1 MLNQA
6 ELRGP
11 LPPLQVGGVASNVI
25 KIDVDGDLLGSHQ
38 QPMQGNPYSF
48 DQASQPMQAA
58 FDQNHDLLAT
68 NNNIIN
74 FSLVDE
80 DLQKAAKKDKK
91 KKKKAKKQHREV
103 QDEEI
108 LPDEYEEQ
116 EYQPK
121 DDQYQYQDQQ
131 YNPNLEDAE
140 VAEPEEEDDNYIV
153 DQDLDDFP
161 DYTFPIE
168 WQQNCWLILYHLYFH
183 EDSWAFLQ
191 DISEEAMGS
200 QMFEDYIRT
209 IEPNLPMNFI
219 VVKKKMIKGLYSTP
233 PDFIN
238 DVNLVFNN
246 CMKFNEKRSGVYKAA
261 KKLKNEFA
269 QLLAGKGLND

>member
-1 MLNQA
+1 M
-6 ELRGP
+6 
-11 LPPLQVGGVASNVI
+11 
-25 KIDVDGDLLGSHQ
+25 
-38 QPMQGNPYSF
+38 
-48 DQASQPMQAA
+48 
-58 FDQNHDLLAT
+58 
-68 NNNIIN
+68 
-74 FSLVDE
+74 DE
-80 DLQKAAKKDKK
+80 DPQKAAKKDKK
-91 KKKKAKKQHREV
+91 KKKKAKKQHREA
-103 QDEEI
+103 QDEEM

-131 YNPNLEDAE
+131 YNPNLGDAE
-140 VAEPEEEDDNYIV
+140 VAEPEEEDDNYVV

-200 QMFEDYIRT
+200 QMFEDYLRT
-209 IEPNLPMNFI
+209 IEPNLPMNFM
-219 VVKKKMIKGLYSTP
+219 VVKKKMTAGLYSTP

-261 KKLKNEFA
+261 RKLKNEFA
-269 QLLAGKGLND
+269 QLLAGKGLNEL